1 MERSNGG
8 RAVGG
13 GAGGG
18 VGGGE
23 LEERP
28 LTCSRAVR
36 EHLPL
41 TAALLEQALA
51 AKAASPE
58 PEPQPEPAPEPESEP
73 EPELAPVAAVRE
85 RAAAS
90 ARRSS

>member
-1 MERSNGG
+1 LERSNGG

-51 AKAASPE
+51 AKAASAE
-58 PEPQPEPAPEPESEP
+58 PEPQPEPAP